1 LGLAEKDHRFANHL
15 NSGDNVMQ
23 PNGSPKK
30 TIYLFL
36 FGDLDDAYSEK
47 LHQQLESL
55 SSQYFDEVVFNL
67 SNVTA
72 FTKPAIDQFMDFY
85 HSAVATGKS
94 IRIQGIND
102 YVVDLFQTLHLEIPI
117 AM

>member
-1 LGLAEKDHRFANHL
+1 
-15 NSGDNVMQ
+15 MQ
-23 PNGSPKK
+23 SDGSPKK

-55 SSQYFDEVVFNL
+55 SSQNFDEVIFNL

-72 FTKPAIDQFMDFY
+72 FTKPAIDNFMGFY
-85 HSAVATGKS
+85 HSATATGKS
-94 IRIQGIND
+94 IRIEGIND
-102 YVVDLFQTLHLEIPI
+102 YVVNLFQTLRLDIPV